1 MARAIPEGYHSIT
14 PYLIVRGAADALTYY
29 TNAFGGRELFRMDA
43 PGGRIGHAEIRIGD
57 CVVMLADE
65 HPEIEAHAP
74 QKFGGTSVSLMLY
87 VDNVD
92 EVFARAIAAG
102 GRETRAV
109 ADQFY
114 GDRSGTL
121 IDPFG
126 HQWHVATHV
135 EDVSPEDMQR
145 RIDAMKK

>member
-14 PYLIVRGAADALTYY
+14 PSLIVRGAADALTYY
-29 TNAFGGRELFRMDA
+29 TNALGGRELFRMDA

-135 EDVSPEDMQR
+135 EDVSPEEMQR